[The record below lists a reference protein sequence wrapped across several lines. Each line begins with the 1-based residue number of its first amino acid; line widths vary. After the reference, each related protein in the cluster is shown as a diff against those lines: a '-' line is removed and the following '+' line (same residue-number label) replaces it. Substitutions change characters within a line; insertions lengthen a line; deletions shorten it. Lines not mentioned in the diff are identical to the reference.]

1 MGNGT
6 VVVAGATGMQGR
18 PILEALRAKGFAPR
32 ALTRQ
37 AAPDLPEGVASVQG
51 DLSDTAS
58 LRDAFEGADALV
70 LLLPLVF
77 DAAQVAGYARNA
89 VEAARATG
97 LRRVVFDTS
106 APVPD
111 APVGVPAVDVKRAAL
126 DVLEGADLDLTVIRP
141 TIYMGNL
148 AAPWTA
154 PGIVAERVVA
164 YPLAEGIRCAW
175 ITWEDAAACV
185 AAALA
190 DDASVGRS
198 YDVGGPEALDGMG
211 VAAAF
216 EAARGAAHGYAAVP
230 LDGFEAGLS
239 QAIGPD
245 AGREI
250 AALYRWLNAEG
261 AEYLAE
267 GAGGA
272 AALGVEATAMRDWA
286 AHVPWDALAGGA

>member
-1 MGNGT
+1 MENAT

-18 PILEALRAKGFAPR
+18 PILDALRAKGFAPR

-37 AAPDLPEGVASVQG
+37 AAPELPEGAAPAVGELG
-51 DLSDTAS
+51 DAAS
-58 LRDAFEGADALV
+58 LRAAFEGADALV
-70 LLLPLVF
+70 LLLPLIF
-77 DAAQVAGYARNA
+77 DAGLVAGYARNV
-89 VEAARATG
+89 VEVARATG

-111 APVGVPAVDVKRAAL
+111 APVGVPAVDVKRTAL
-126 DVLEGADLDLTVIRP
+126 DVLEDADLDLTVIRP

-154 PGIVAERVVA
+154 PGIVSDRTVA
-164 YPLAEGIRCAW
+164 YPLAETVRCAW

-190 DDASVGRS
+190 DDATVGRS
-198 YDVGGPEALDGMG
+198 YDVGGPEAPDGAG

-216 EAARGAAHGYAAVP
+216 EAARGAPHTYAAVP

-250 AALYRWLNAEG
+250 AALYRWLNADG
-261 AEYLAE
+261 ARHLA
-267 GAGGA
+267 GAAGGA
-272 AALGVEATAMRDWA
+272 AALGVEATTMRDWA
-286 AHVPWDALAGGA
+286 AHVPWEALAGGT